1 LFIILGYDNFK
12 RKHKRNSKQVWK
24 IRHLEKL
31 VKIPAVFYGFKRDVT
46 SLSVDKKEFISVL
59 KEAGETSTITLKT
72 PNGDFNAMIHD
83 VQVDPIKGEVTHVDF
98 LSVDMN
104 KAIEVEVPLEFI
116 GESEAVKE
124 GGVLVKVMHELSVES
139 LPGSIPQHIEVDLS
153 KLKTIDDIIT
163 LGDLKLPAGV
173 KFVEEDMSVVVA
185 SVTAQQEEVETPT
198 EINLDA
204 IEVEKKGKKEEEG
217 ESASN

>member
-1 LFIILGYDNFK
+1 MTTLNA
-12 RKHKRNSKQVWK
+12 N
-24 IRHLEKL
+24 IREIVNKSENKALRETG
-31 VKIPAVFYGFKRDVT
+31 KIPAVFYGFKRDVT

-104 KAIEVEVPLEFI
+104 KSIEVEVPLEFI

-173 KFVEEDMSVVVA
+173 KFVEEDTSVVVA
-185 SVTAQQEEVETPT
+185 SVTSQQEEVETPT

>member
-1 LFIILGYDNFK
+1 MTTLNA
-12 RKHKRNSKQVWK
+12 N
-24 IRHLEKL
+24 IREIVNKSENKALRETG
-31 VKIPAVFYGFKRDVT
+31 KIPAVFYGFKRDVT

-59 KEAGETSTITLKT
+59 KEAGETSTITL
-72 PNGDFNAMIHD
+72 NGDFNAMIHD

-139 LPGSIPQHIEVDLS
+139 LPASIPQHIEVDLS

-163 LGDLKLPAGV
+163 LGDLKLPTGV

-185 SVTAQQEEVETPT
+185 SVTSQQEEVETPT

>member
-1 LFIILGYDNFK
+1 MTTLNA
-12 RKHKRNSKQVWK
+12 N
-24 IRHLEKL
+24 IREIANKSENKALRETG
-31 VKIPAVFYGFKRDVT
+31 KIPAVFYGFKRDVT

-59 KEAGETSTITLKT
+59 KQAGETSTITLKT

-98 LSVDMN
+98 LSVDMT
-104 KAIEVEVPLEFI
+104 KTIEVEVPLEFT

-163 LGDLKLPAGV
+163 LGDLKLPTGV

>member
-1 LFIILGYDNFK
+1 MTTLNA
-12 RKHKRNSKQVWK
+12 N
-24 IRHLEKL
+24 IREIVNKSENKALRETG
-31 VKIPAVFYGFKRDVT
+31 KIPAVFYGFKRDVT

-59 KEAGETSTITLKT
+59 KEAGETSTITLET

-139 LPGSIPQHIEVDLS
+139 LPASIPQHIEVDLS

-163 LGDLKLPAGV
+163 LGDLKLPTGV

-185 SVTAQQEEVETPT
+185 SVTSQQEEVETPT

>member
-1 LFIILGYDNFK
+1 MTTLNA
-12 RKHKRNSKQVWK
+12 N
-24 IRHLEKL
+24 IREIVNKSENKALRETG
-31 VKIPAVFYGFKRDVT
+31 KIPAVFYGFKRDVT

-139 LPGSIPQHIEVDLS
+139 LPASIPQHIEVDLS

-163 LGDLKLPAGV
+163 LGDLKLPTGV

>member
-1 LFIILGYDNFK
+1 MTTLNANL
-12 RKHKRNSKQVWK
+12 R
-24 IRHLEKL
+24 EL
-31 VKIPAVFYGFKRDVT
+31 VNKSENKSLRESGKIPAVFYGFKRDVT
-46 SLSVDKKEFISVL
+46 SLSVDKKEFVAVF

-72 PNGDFNAMIHD
+72 PNGEFNAMIHE

-104 KAIEVEVPLEFI
+104 KSIEVEVPLEFT
-116 GESEAVKE
+116 GESAAVKA

-153 KLKTIDDIIT
+153 KLETIDDIIT
-163 LGDLKLPAGV
+163 LGDLKLPTGV

-185 SVTAQQEEVETPT
+185 SVTTQQEETDTPDR
-198 EINLDA
+198 N
-204 IEVEKKGKKEEEG
+204 
-217 ESASN
+217 